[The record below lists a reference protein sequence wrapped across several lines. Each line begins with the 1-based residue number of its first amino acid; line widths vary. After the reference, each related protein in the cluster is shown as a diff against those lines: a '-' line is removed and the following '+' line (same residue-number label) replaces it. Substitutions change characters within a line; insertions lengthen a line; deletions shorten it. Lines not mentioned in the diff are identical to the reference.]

1 MTEKMIKFVLGHL
14 SKKEA
19 GEFIRSMDENPAL
32 RDECADLYNKVA
44 VANMAPRDGDAQYAA
59 EKLAELNRTSRM
71 RNYRRSI
78 VPRRRFDWRATA
90 AAAAIL
96 IAVNVLIAGW
106 YGRRTVPS
114 DQSIILSSN
123 QEKKVEYRLPDGTIV
138 HLNRGT
144 TLRFPVNY
152 DRKERRVYLDGE
164 AYFEVTHNPRH
175 PFIVETSNQISVQVL
190 GTKFNLE
197 AYARDSVVETT
208 LIEGRVSISLDKENG
223 SREEYILRP
232 REHFRYV
239 THSQNVELG
248 MTHYDKRAAWMD
260 DVFIFRD
267 DALSEVLRQLS
278 HNFDVDFEMAD
289 PSLKA
294 HRFTGTFSNHELS
307 LMLDYI
313 KISSGID
320 YRIEDRPGRDLIIL
334 YDRKPK
340 TKKQPM
346 KDLN

>member
-1 MTEKMIKFVLGHL
+1 M
-14 SKKEA
+14 
-19 GEFIRSMDENPAL
+19 
-32 RDECADLYNKVA
+32 
-44 VANMAPRDGDAQYAA
+44 
-59 EKLAELNRTSRM
+59 
-71 RNYRRSI
+71 
-78 VPRRRFDWRATA
+78 
-90 AAAAIL
+90 
-96 IAVNVLIAGW
+96 
-106 YGRRTVPS
+106 
-114 DQSIILSSN
+114 
-123 QEKKVEYRLPDGTIV
+123 
-138 HLNRGT
+138 
-144 TLRFPVNY
+144 
-152 DRKERRVYLDGE
+152 
-164 AYFEVTHNPRH
+164 
-175 PFIVETSNQISVQVL
+175 L

-239 THSQNVELG
+239 THSQKVELG

-267 DALSEVLRQLS
+267 DALLEVLRQLS